1 MSENIL
7 VDQKENQKKLI
18 YDEIDK
24 IIHDQAD
31 LISSL
36 EEIKSFVNID
46 TDAPNIGIT
55 LNNKL
60 NELSQKFDDAGIS
73 IFSESVSEKIEG
85 NPVGD
90 AIFDDITLK
99 IYTAREYFNEY
110 AFKIYELVKKEYEK
124 VKSYGNFR
132 KFLYAFENVTIYK
145 NNEDALR
152 IPIHILNKLHVNLEK
167 YKQLDEEL
175 WNYNLE
181 DNLEDSLVSLI
192 NNDEYGYDKQDLKAT
207 IYTLKKLGLERLIP
221 KIEEVEKDRESKSD
235 NKSWNLTNSEKSEIQ
250 SKAKNWR
257 IELKKE
263 KQRII
268 LRKKN
273 KKIIITMRVDKILM
287 GGKC

>member
-1 MSENIL
+1 MSEDIF
-7 VDQKENQKKLI
+7 VDEKENQKKLI
-18 YDEIDK
+18 YDEVDK

-36 EEIKSFVNID
+36 EGIKSFVNID

-60 NELSQKFDDAGIS
+60 NELAQKFEDAGIS
-73 IFSESVSEKIEG
+73 IFDESVSEKMEG
-85 NPVGD
+85 NPVGE

-110 AFKIYELVKKEYEK
+110 AFKVYELVKKEYEK

-145 NNEDALR
+145 NNEDALQ

-181 DNLEDSLVSLI
+181 DNLEESLVNLI
-192 NNDEYGYDKQDLKAT
+192 NNDEYDYDKQDLKAT

-221 KIEEVEKDRESKSD
+221 KIEEAEKDRESKSD

-250 SKAKNWR
+250 SKAKKLAAKIKAREPENNNTTE
-257 IELKKE
+257 I
-263 KQRII
+263 KQKDNSDNESR
-268 LRKKN
+268 
-273 KKIIITMRVDKILM
+273 
-287 GGKC
+287 

>member
-1 MSENIL
+1 MSEDIF
-7 VDQKENQKKLI
+7 VDEKENQKKLI
-18 YDEIDK
+18 YDEVDK
-24 IIHDQAD
+24 IIHDQSD

-36 EEIKSFVNID
+36 EGIKSFVNID

-60 NELSQKFDDAGIS
+60 NELAQKFEDAGIS
-73 IFSESVSEKIEG
+73 IFDESVSEKMEG

-110 AFKIYELVKKEYEK
+110 AFKVYELVKKEYEK

-145 NNEDALR
+145 NNEDALQ

-181 DNLEDSLVSLI
+181 DNLEESLVNLI
-192 NNDEYGYDKQDLKAT
+192 NNDEYDYDKQDLKAT

-221 KIEEVEKDRESKSD
+221 KIEEAEKDRESKSD

-250 SKAKNWR
+250 SKEKKLAAKIKAREPENNNTTE
-257 IELKKE
+257 I
-263 KQRII
+263 KQKDNSDNESR
-268 LRKKN
+268 
-273 KKIIITMRVDKILM
+273 
-287 GGKC
+287 

>member
-7 VDQKENQKKLI
+7 VDEKENQKKLI

-46 TDAPNIGIT
+46 TNAPNIGIT

-60 NELSQKFDDAGIS
+60 NELAQKFDDAGIS

-221 KIEEVEKDRESKSD
+221 KIEEVEKDKESKSD

-250 SKAKNWR
+250 SKAKKLADKIKERETENNTK
-257 IELKKE
+257 EE
-263 KQRII
+263 KQKDNNNNESR
-268 LRKKN
+268 
-273 KKIIITMRVDKILM
+273 
-287 GGKC
+287 

>member
-7 VDQKENQKKLI
+7 VDEKENQKKLI

-250 SKAKNWR
+250 SKAKKLADR
-257 IELKKE
+257 IKKIETENNTKEE
-263 KQRII
+263 KQKDNNNNESR
-268 LRKKN
+268 
-273 KKIIITMRVDKILM
+273 
-287 GGKC
+287 

>member
-7 VDQKENQKKLI
+7 VDEKENQKKLI

-46 TDAPNIGIT
+46 TNAPNIGIT

-60 NELSQKFDDAGIS
+60 NELAQKFDDAGIS

-85 NPVGD
+85 NPVRD

-132 KFLYAFENVTIYK
+132 KILYAFENVTIYI

-221 KIEEVEKDRESKSD
+221 KIEEVEKDKESKSD
-235 NKSWNLTNSEKSEIQ
+235 NKSWNLTNSEKSKIQ
-250 SKAKNWR
+250 SKAKKLADKIKERETENNTK
-257 IELKKE
+257 EE
-263 KQRII
+263 KQKDNNNNESR
-268 LRKKN
+268 
-273 KKIIITMRVDKILM
+273 
-287 GGKC
+287 

>member
-7 VDQKENQKKLI
+7 VDEEENQKKLI

-46 TDAPNIGIT
+46 TNAPNIGIT

-60 NELSQKFDDAGIS
+60 NELAQKFDDAGIS

-221 KIEEVEKDRESKSD
+221 KIEEVEKDKESKSD
-235 NKSWNLTNSEKSEIQ
+235 NKSWNLTNSEKSKIQ
-250 SKAKNWR
+250 SKAKKLADKIKERETENNTK
-257 IELKKE
+257 EE
-263 KQRII
+263 KQKDNNNNESR
-268 LRKKN
+268 
-273 KKIIITMRVDKILM
+273 
-287 GGKC
+287 

>member
-7 VDQKENQKKLI
+7 VDEEENQKKLI

-46 TDAPNIGIT
+46 TNAPNIGIT

-60 NELSQKFDDAGIS
+60 NELAQKFDDAGIS

-221 KIEEVEKDRESKSD
+221 KIEEVEKDKESKSD

-250 SKAKNWR
+250 SKAKKLADKIKERETENNTK
-257 IELKKE
+257 EE
-263 KQRII
+263 KQKDNNNNESR
-268 LRKKN
+268 
-273 KKIIITMRVDKILM
+273 
-287 GGKC
+287 

>member
-7 VDQKENQKKLI
+7 VDEKENQKKLI

-181 DNLEDSLVSLI
+181 DNLEESLVSLI

>member
-7 VDQKENQKKLI
+7 VDEKENQKKLI

-85 NPVGD
+85 NPVRD

-181 DNLEDSLVSLI
+181 DNLEESLVSLI

-221 KIEEVEKDRESKSD
+221 KIEEVEKDRESKLD

-250 SKAKNWR
+250 SKAKKLADKIKERETENNTK
-257 IELKKE
+257 EE
-263 KQRII
+263 KQKDNNNNESR
-268 LRKKN
+268 
-273 KKIIITMRVDKILM
+273 
-287 GGKC
+287 

>member
-7 VDQKENQKKLI
+7 VDEKENQKKLI

-221 KIEEVEKDRESKSD
+221 KIEEVEKDKESKSD
-235 NKSWNLTNSEKSEIQ
+235 NKSWNLTNSEKSKIQ
-250 SKAKNWR
+250 SKAKK
-257 IELKKE
+257 L
-263 KQRII
+263 
-268 LRKKN
+268 
-273 KKIIITMRVDKILM
+273 VDKI
-287 GGKC
+287 KERETENNTKEEKQKDNNNNESR

>member
-7 VDQKENQKKLI
+7 VDEKENQKKLI

-85 NPVGD
+85 NPVRD

-221 KIEEVEKDRESKSD
+221 KIEEVEKDRESKLD

-250 SKAKNWR
+250 SKAKKLADR
-257 IELKKE
+257 IKKRETENNTKEE
-263 KQRII
+263 KQKDNNNNESR
-268 LRKKN
+268 
-273 KKIIITMRVDKILM
+273 
-287 GGKC
+287 

>member
-7 VDQKENQKKLI
+7 VDEKENQKKLI

-31 LISSL
+31 LISYL

-73 IFSESVSEKIEG
+73 IFDESVSEKIEG
-85 NPVGD
+85 NPVRD

-110 AFKIYELVKKEYEK
+110 AFKIYEIVKKEYEK
-124 VKSYGNFR
+124 VKLYGNFR

-221 KIEEVEKDRESKSD
+221 KIEEVEKDRESKLD

-250 SKAKNWR
+250 LKAKKLADR
-257 IELKKE
+257 IKKRETENNTKEE
-263 KQRII
+263 KQKDNNNNESR
-268 LRKKN
+268 
-273 KKIIITMRVDKILM
+273 
-287 GGKC
+287 

>member
-90 AIFDDITLK
+90 AIFYDITLK

-192 NNDEYGYDKQDLKAT
+192 NNDEYGYNKQDLKAT

-250 SKAKNWR
+250 SKAKKLADR
-257 IELKKE
+257 IKKRETENNTKEE
-263 KQRII
+263 KQKDNNNNESR
-268 LRKKN
+268 
-273 KKIIITMRVDKILM
+273 
-287 GGKC
+287 

>member
-1 MSENIL
+1 MSEDIF
-7 VDQKENQKKLI
+7 VDEKENQKKLI
-18 YDEIDK
+18 YDEVDK

-36 EEIKSFVNID
+36 EGIKSFVNID

-60 NELSQKFDDAGIS
+60 NELAQKFEDAGIS
-73 IFSESVSEKIEG
+73 IFDESVSEKMEG

-110 AFKIYELVKKEYEK
+110 AFKVYELVKKEYEK

-145 NNEDALR
+145 NNEDALQ

-181 DNLEDSLVSLI
+181 DNLEESLVNLI
-192 NNDEYGYDKQDLKAT
+192 NNDEYDYDKQDLKAT

-221 KIEEVEKDRESKSD
+221 KIEEAEKDRESKSD

-250 SKAKNWR
+250 SKEKKLAAKIKAREPENNNTTE
-257 IELKKE
+257 I
-263 KQRII
+263 KQKDNSDNESR
-268 LRKKN
+268 
-273 KKIIITMRVDKILM
+273 
-287 GGKC
+287 

>member
-1 MSENIL
+1 MSEDIF
-7 VDQKENQKKLI
+7 VDEKENQKKLI
-18 YDEIDK
+18 YDEVDK

-36 EEIKSFVNID
+36 EGIKSFVNID

-60 NELSQKFDDAGIS
+60 NELAQKFENAGIS
-73 IFSESVSEKIEG
+73 IFDESVSEKMEG

-110 AFKIYELVKKEYEK
+110 AFKVYELVKKEYEK

-145 NNEDALR
+145 NNEDALQ

-181 DNLEDSLVSLI
+181 DNLEESLVNLI
-192 NNDEYGYDKQDLKAT
+192 NNDEYDYDKQDLKAT

-221 KIEEVEKDRESKSD
+221 KIEEAEKDRESKSD

-250 SKAKNWR
+250 SKAKKLAAKIKAREPENNNTTE
-257 IELKKE
+257 I
-263 KQRII
+263 KQKDNSDNESR
-268 LRKKN
+268 
-273 KKIIITMRVDKILM
+273 
-287 GGKC
+287 

>member
-7 VDQKENQKKLI
+7 VDEKENQKKLI

-31 LISSL
+31 LISYL

-73 IFSESVSEKIEG
+73 IFDESVSEKIEG
-85 NPVGD
+85 NPVRD

-110 AFKIYELVKKEYEK
+110 AFKIYEIVKKEYEK

-221 KIEEVEKDRESKSD
+221 KIEEVEKDRESKLD

-250 SKAKNWR
+250 SKAKKLADR
-257 IELKKE
+257 IKKRETENNTKEE
-263 KQRII
+263 KQKDNNNNESR
-268 LRKKN
+268 
-273 KKIIITMRVDKILM
+273 
-287 GGKC
+287 

>member
-7 VDQKENQKKLI
+7 VDEKENQKKLI

-24 IIHDQAD
+24 IIHGQAD
-31 LISSL
+31 LISYL

-85 NPVGD
+85 NPVRD

-221 KIEEVEKDRESKSD
+221 KIGEVEKDRESKLD

-250 SKAKNWR
+250 SKAKKLADR
-257 IELKKE
+257 IKKRETENNTKEE
-263 KQRII
+263 KQKDNNNNESR
-268 LRKKN
+268 
-273 KKIIITMRVDKILM
+273 
-287 GGKC
+287 

>member
-1 MSENIL
+1 MSEDIF
-7 VDQKENQKKLI
+7 VDEKENQKKLI
-18 YDEIDK
+18 YDEVDK

-36 EEIKSFVNID
+36 EGIKSFVNID

-60 NELSQKFDDAGIS
+60 NELAQKFEDAGIS
-73 IFSESVSEKIEG
+73 IFDESVSEKMEG

-110 AFKIYELVKKEYEK
+110 AFKVYELVKKEYEK

-145 NNEDALR
+145 NNEDELQ

-181 DNLEDSLVSLI
+181 DNLEESLVNLI
-192 NNDEYGYDKQDLKAT
+192 NNDEYDYDKQDLKAT

-221 KIEEVEKDRESKSD
+221 KIEEAEKDRESKSD

-250 SKAKNWR
+250 SKEKKLAAKIKAREPENNNTTE
-257 IELKKE
+257 I
-263 KQRII
+263 KQKDNSDNESR
-268 LRKKN
+268 
-273 KKIIITMRVDKILM
+273 
-287 GGKC
+287 

>member
-7 VDQKENQKKLI
+7 VDEKENQKKLI

-90 AIFDDITLK
+90 AIFSDITLK

-132 KFLYAFENVTIYK
+132 KFLYAFENVTIYR

-152 IPIHILNKLHVNLEK
+152 IPIHILNKLHMNLEK

-221 KIEEVEKDRESKSD
+221 KIEEVEKDRESKLD

-250 SKAKNWR
+250 SKAKKLADR
-257 IELKKE
+257 IKKRETENNTKEE
-263 KQRII
+263 KQKDNNNNESR
-268 LRKKN
+268 
-273 KKIIITMRVDKILM
+273 
-287 GGKC
+287 

>member
-7 VDQKENQKKLI
+7 VDEKENQKKLI

-31 LISSL
+31 LISYL

-85 NPVGD
+85 NPVRD

-221 KIEEVEKDRESKSD
+221 KIEEVEKDRESKLD

-250 SKAKNWR
+250 SKAKKLADR
-257 IELKKE
+257 IKKRETENNTKEE
-263 KQRII
+263 KQKDNNNNESR
-268 LRKKN
+268 
-273 KKIIITMRVDKILM
+273 
-287 GGKC
+287 

>member
-7 VDQKENQKKLI
+7 VDEKENQKKLI

-46 TDAPNIGIT
+46 TNAPNIGIT

-60 NELSQKFDDAGIS
+60 NELAQKFDDAGIS

-85 NPVGD
+85 NPVRD

-132 KFLYAFENVTIYK
+132 KILYAFENVTIYK

-221 KIEEVEKDRESKSD
+221 KIEEVEKDKESKSD
-235 NKSWNLTNSEKSEIQ
+235 NKSWNLTNSEKSKIQ
-250 SKAKNWR
+250 SKAKKLADKIKERETENNTK
-257 IELKKE
+257 EE
-263 KQRII
+263 KQKDNNNNESR
-268 LRKKN
+268 
-273 KKIIITMRVDKILM
+273 
-287 GGKC
+287 

>member
-7 VDQKENQKKLI
+7 VDEEENQKKLI

-46 TDAPNIGIT
+46 TNAPNIGIT

-60 NELSQKFDDAGIS
+60 NELAQKFDDAGIS

-85 NPVGD
+85 NPVRD

-132 KFLYAFENVTIYK
+132 KLLYAFENVTIYK

-221 KIEEVEKDRESKSD
+221 KIEEVEKDKESKSD
-235 NKSWNLTNSEKSEIQ
+235 NKSWNLTNSEKSKIQ
-250 SKAKNWR
+250 SKAKKLADKIKERETENNTK
-257 IELKKE
+257 EE
-263 KQRII
+263 KQKDNNNNESR
-268 LRKKN
+268 
-273 KKIIITMRVDKILM
+273 
-287 GGKC
+287 

>member
-250 SKAKNWR
+250 SKAKKLADR
-257 IELKKE
+257 IKKRETENNTKEE
-263 KQRII
+263 KQKDNNNNESR
-268 LRKKN
+268 
-273 KKIIITMRVDKILM
+273 
-287 GGKC
+287 

>member
-7 VDQKENQKKLI
+7 VDEEENQKKLI

-46 TDAPNIGIT
+46 TNAPNIGIT

-60 NELSQKFDDAGIS
+60 NELAQKFDDAGIS

-221 KIEEVEKDRESKSD
+221 KIEEVEKDKESKSD

-250 SKAKNWR
+250 SKAKKIADKIKERETENNTK
-257 IELKKE
+257 EE
-263 KQRII
+263 KQKDNNNNESR
-268 LRKKN
+268 
-273 KKIIITMRVDKILM
+273 
-287 GGKC
+287 

>member
-7 VDQKENQKKLI
+7 VDEKENQKKLI

-24 IIHDQAD
+24 IIHGQAD
-31 LISSL
+31 LISYL

-85 NPVGD
+85 NPVRD

-250 SKAKNWR
+250 SKAKKSADR
-257 IELKKE
+257 IKKRETENNTKEE
-263 KQRII
+263 KQKDNNNNESR
-268 LRKKN
+268 
-273 KKIIITMRVDKILM
+273 
-287 GGKC
+287 

>member
-7 VDQKENQKKLI
+7 VDEKENQKKLI

-24 IIHDQAD
+24 IIHDQVD

-99 IYTAREYFNEY
+99 IYTAREYFN
-110 AFKIYELVKKEYEK
+110 
-124 VKSYGNFR
+124 
-132 KFLYAFENVTIYK
+132 
-145 NNEDALR
+145 
-152 IPIHILNKLHVNLEK
+152 
-167 YKQLDEEL
+167 
-175 WNYNLE
+175 
-181 DNLEDSLVSLI
+181 
-192 NNDEYGYDKQDLKAT
+192 
-207 IYTLKKLGLERLIP
+207 
-221 KIEEVEKDRESKSD
+221 
-235 NKSWNLTNSEKSEIQ
+235 
-250 SKAKNWR
+250 
-257 IELKKE
+257 
-263 KQRII
+263 
-268 LRKKN
+268 
-273 KKIIITMRVDKILM
+273 
-287 GGKC
+287 

>member
-7 VDQKENQKKLI
+7 VDEKENQKKLI

-24 IIHDQAD
+24 IIHGQAD
-31 LISSL
+31 LISYL

-46 TDAPNIGIT
+46 TDAHNIGIT

-85 NPVGD
+85 NPVRD

-250 SKAKNWR
+250 SKAKKSADR
-257 IELKKE
+257 IKKRETENNTKEE
-263 KQRII
+263 KQKDNNNNESR
-268 LRKKN
+268 
-273 KKIIITMRVDKILM
+273 
-287 GGKC
+287 

>member
-7 VDQKENQKKLI
+7 VDEKENQKKLI

-46 TDAPNIGIT
+46 TNAPNIGIT

-60 NELSQKFDDAGIS
+60 NELAQKFDDAGIS

-85 NPVGD
+85 NPVRD

-221 KIEEVEKDRESKSD
+221 KIEEVEKDKESKSD
-235 NKSWNLTNSEKSEIQ
+235 NKSWNLTNSEKSKIQ
-250 SKAKNWR
+250 SKAKKLADKIKERETENNTK
-257 IELKKE
+257 EE
-263 KQRII
+263 KQKDNNNNESR
-268 LRKKN
+268 
-273 KKIIITMRVDKILM
+273 
-287 GGKC
+287 

>member
-7 VDQKENQKKLI
+7 VDEKENQKKLI

-46 TDAPNIGIT
+46 TNAPNIGIT

-60 NELSQKFDDAGIS
+60 NELAQKFDDAGIS

-221 KIEEVEKDRESKSD
+221 KIEEVEKDKESKSD
-235 NKSWNLTNSEKSEIQ
+235 NKSWNLTNSEKSKIQ
-250 SKAKNWR
+250 SKAKKLADKIKERETENNTK
-257 IELKKE
+257 EE
-263 KQRII
+263 KQKDNNNNESR
-268 LRKKN
+268 
-273 KKIIITMRVDKILM
+273 
-287 GGKC
+287 

>member
-7 VDQKENQKKLI
+7 VDEEENQKKLI

-85 NPVGD
+85 NPVRD

-250 SKAKNWR
+250 SKAKKLADR
-257 IELKKE
+257 IKKRETENNTKEE
-263 KQRII
+263 KQKDNNNNESR
-268 LRKKN
+268 
-273 KKIIITMRVDKILM
+273 
-287 GGKC
+287 